1 MMVSIITVCYN
12 SENTIYD
19 TLNCIKN
26 QSFNNIEHII
36 IDGGS
41 QDSTIKIIANFPH
54 VSKIVCERDSGI
66 YDAMNKGLKF
76 STGDIIGILN
86 SDDLLIETTLIEEIV
101 KIFENN
107 EDIDIVYGNLLYIDS
122 NNMNKII
129 RKWKSTNYFEK
140 FFDFGNV
147 PPHPTVYLRRSVYD
161 KVGNFDI
168 NFKLASDYDLML
180 RIFKKE
186 KFKSKFIDKYI
197 VKMRIGGV
205 TNKNWKNRIIQNIE
219 IYNSWTKNK
228 IKPPFYFFFYRF
240 YNRISQYL

>member
-1 MMVSIITVCYN
+1 MVSIITVCFN

-41 QDSTIKIIANFPH
+41 QDSTIKIISNFSH
-54 VSKIVCERDSGI
+54 ISKVVCERDSGI

-86 SDDLLIETTLIEEIV
+86 SDDLLIETTMIEEIV
-101 KIFENN
+101 KIFEDNQ
-107 EDIDIVYGNLLYIDS
+107 DIDIVYGNLLYIDA
-122 NNMNKII
+122 NNVNKII

-140 FFDFGNV
+140 FFDYGNV

-168 NFKLASDYDLML
+168 SFKLASDYDLML

-205 TNKNWKNRIIQNIE
+205 TNKNWKNIIIQNIE

-228 IKPPFYFFFYRF
+228 IKPPFYFFFFRF
-240 YNRISQYL
+240 FNRISQYF

>member
-12 SENTIYD
+12 SENTIFD
-19 TLNCIKN
+19 TLNCIKH

-41 QDSTIKIIANFPH
+41 QDSTIKIIGNFPH
-54 VSKIVCERDSGI
+54 VSKVVCESDSGI

-76 STGDIIGILN
+76 STGDIIGFLN
-86 SDDLLIETTLIEEIV
+86 SDDLLIETTIIDEIV

-107 EDIDIVYGNLLYIDS
+107 EDIDIVYGNLLYIYS
-122 NNMNKII
+122 NNLNKII

-205 TNKNWKNRIIQNIE
+205 TNKNWKNIVIQNIE

-228 IKPPFYFFFYRF
+228 IKPPFYFFFFRF

>member
-41 QDSTIKIIANFPH
+41 QDTTIKIIANFPH

-129 RKWKSTNYFEK
+129 RKWKSTNYFEN

-161 KVGNFDI
+161 KVGNFDL

-186 KFKSKFIDKYI
+186 NFKSKFIDKYF